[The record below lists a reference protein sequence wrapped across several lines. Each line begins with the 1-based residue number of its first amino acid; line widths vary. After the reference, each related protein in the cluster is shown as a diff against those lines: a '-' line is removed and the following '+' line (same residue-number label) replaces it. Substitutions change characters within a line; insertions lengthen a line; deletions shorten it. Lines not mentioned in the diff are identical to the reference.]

1 MVQCFDHKGLRQVQ
15 TFVPDEDLC
24 GPDVA
29 QLKFTVLHEMLR
41 ITKP

>member
-1 MVQCFDHKGLRQVQ
+1 MQHFDHEGLCQ
-15 TFVPDEDLC
+15 TFVPDKDLC

-29 QLKFTVLHEMLR
+29 QLKSPVLREILN